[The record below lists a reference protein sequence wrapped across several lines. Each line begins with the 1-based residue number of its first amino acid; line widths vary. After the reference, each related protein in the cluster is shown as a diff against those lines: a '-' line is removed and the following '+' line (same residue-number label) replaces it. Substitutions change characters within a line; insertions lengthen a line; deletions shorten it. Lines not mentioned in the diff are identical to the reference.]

1 VIGYG
6 HAMSE
11 RDTDFSA
18 STDNS
23 AMMDSSGSTA
33 EFRAF
38 AERTGEP
45 EQPWSMRAPGRKVA
59 LFAGIVI
66 AVAVVLAIIAI
77 TVLNA

>member
-1 VIGYG
+1 
-6 HAMSE
+6 MSE
-11 RDTDFSA
+11 HDTDFSA

-23 AMMDSSGSTA
+23 AIMDTSRSTA

-38 AERTGEP
+38 AERSSGEP

-59 LFAGIVI
+59 LLAGTVVV
-66 AVAVVLAIIAI
+66 VAIVLAIIAI